1 MVNTTMLS
9 RRPAKTATADG
20 TRESRWCL
28 MMPDVKCRSCWSDT
42 LSTSFKA
49 LHMWSSAV
57 SGSPGLYLQLSCAV
71 CRFPCLRP
79 SFSVWTHEL
88 YERWSIDV
96 NCLRVRGSNLQGFYA
111 VKHPWQK
118 VRIGRYLCKIMQVY
132 NTTTYITTAFSPYF
146 YKDPMSTSLYTD
158 LQPCVLVSQSRF
170 VCWYYFCFAID
181 GFRIPFNVTSCMEHT
196 WQAFFSGRK
205 ALFPWKWTQAC
216 NM

>member
-1 MVNTTMLS
+1 
-9 RRPAKTATADG
+9 
-20 TRESRWCL
+20 

-49 LHMWSSAV
+49 LQHMWSSAV

-88 YERWSIDV
+88 HERWSIDV

-118 VRIGRYLCKIMQVY
+118 VRIGRYVCKIMQVY

-170 VCWYYFCFAID
+170 VCWYYFSLRLMASELPLMWLHAWSILDKPFSPAGRPCFLGNEHKHAICRLHVFVVHLCILVLLHLVI
-181 GFRIPFNVTSCMEHT
+181 GP
-196 WQAFFSGRK
+196 
-205 ALFPWKWTQAC
+205 
-216 NM
+216 

>member
-1 MVNTTMLS
+1 
-9 RRPAKTATADG
+9 
-20 TRESRWCL
+20 

-49 LHMWSSAV
+49 LQHMWSSAV

-88 YERWSIDV
+88 HERWSIDV

-118 VRIGRYLCKIMQVY
+118 VRIGRYVCKIMQVY

-146 YKDPMSTSLYTD
+146 TKIPCQQVCIRTCNLVFLYHNLGLFAGITFSLR
-158 LQPCVLVSQSRF
+158 LMASEFPLMWLHAWSILGKLFSPAGRPCFLGNEHKHAICRLHVF
-170 VCWYYFCFAID
+170 VVHLCYFI
-181 GFRIPFNVTSCMEHT
+181 S
-196 WQAFFSGRK
+196 W
-205 ALFPWKWTQAC
+205 
-216 NM
+216 